1 MVANDLPFES
11 YIKLQKQ
18 DKETGKFVT
27 YSNATFA
34 LYMQNTDTK
43 QWERVKCKVGDKYF
57 DSWTTNSEGIAKTE
71 TKLPAGKFKV
81 EELRIPT
88 GFIQIDGELTF
99 EISRKNPTLDYDQDL
114 DAWITVT
121 VKNEQPKANIILDK
135 SVALREGV
143 DTSLVDISDLSK
155 IKFKLIA
162 KEDIIDYADG
172 SVIYK
177 AGQEIKQYNLSKE
190 GNLKISNIPLG
201 KYQLQ
206 EIETLPGL
214 VLDNTKYDVII
225 EQKDTTTKVYT
236 VNKEIVNDTTAVE
249 FSKTDITG
257 DKELPGAK
265 LTVLDENGKVI
276 DSWTSTDRTHIIEGL
291 ETNKNY
297 LLREEIAPDSYVKAT
312 DVPFRVDNNN
322 QIQKVQMIDKQVV
335 MSKTDVGEKEVEG
348 AELKVVDEQGN
359 IVDSWTSGKESH
371 IIKGLEENK
380 RYFLYEDYAPEGFVI
395 SNSVEFFVTTD
406 KETQLVQMVDKQLFA
421 LKTDVDGNPIEGATL
436 TVTSTK
442 TKNIVDKWVSEKTP
456 HAVSGLIETES
467 YILHEEIVV
476 DGFVKAKDIEFT
488 VTPDKETQEIVMVDK
503 VVSVSKTD
511 LVTGEELPGAELE
524 ITDKDGNVIDKWVST
539 DTPHNVTGLEEGKE
553 YILTERTCPYGYEQ
567 AESITFTVS
576 EEKVNQLVEMKDM
589 PILKTIKV
597 VKADSDTKEL
607 IKEDFT
613 FGIFEDPECTKL
625 IKEVKSDKENATVTF
640 EDMRYGTFYVKELKA
655 PKNYQLS
662 DKVVKIEINDK
673 GTFADGELLED
684 NDSVCTFTYY
694 NKMIPKIQTGNETNY
709 LLLVGSIIIS
719 LLEIGTGIIIL
730 KKKKQTNN

>member
-99 EISRKNPTLDYDQDL
+99 EISRKNPTLNYDQDL

-121 VKNEQPKANIILDK
+121 VKNEQPKANILVDK
-135 SVALREGV
+135 SVALRDGV

-155 IKFKLIA
+155 IKFRLTA
-162 KEDIIDYADG
+162 KEDILDYADG

-177 AGQEIKQYNLSKE
+177 AGQEIGQYNLDKQ
-190 GNLKISNIPLG
+190 GNLKISNIHLG

-214 VLDNTKYDVII
+214 VLDDTKYDITI

-236 VNKEIVNDTTAVE
+236 INKEIVNNTTAVE

-297 LLREEIAPDSYVKAT
+297 VLREEISPDSYVKAT
-312 DVPFRVDNNN
+312 DVQFKVDNNN

-335 MSKTDVGEKEVEG
+335 MSKTDIGGQEVEG
-348 AELKVVDEQGN
+348 AELKVVDEKGN
-359 IVDSWTSGKESH
+359 IVDSWTSGKENH

-395 SNSVEFFVTTD
+395 SNCVEFFVTTD
-406 KETQLVQMVDKQLFA
+406 KETQKVQMVDKQLMA

-456 HAVSGLIETES
+456 HAVSGLVENET
-467 YILHEEIVV
+467 YLLHEEIVV
-476 DGFVKAKDIEFT
+476 DGFVKAKDVEFT
-488 VTPDKETQEIVMVDK
+488 VTPDKETQEVVMVDK
-503 VVSVSKTD
+503 IVSVSKTD

-524 ITDKDGNVIDKWVST
+524 ITDKDGNVIDKWTST
-539 DTPHNVTGLEEGKE
+539 NEPHNVKGLEEGME
-553 YILTERTCPYGYEQ
+553 YTLTEKTCPYGFEQ
-567 AESITFTVS
+567 AESITFTAS

-597 VKADSDTKEL
+597 LKADSDTKEL

-640 EDMRYGTFYVKELKA
+640 EDMRYGVFYIKELKA

-662 DKVVKIEINDK
+662 DKVVKIDINDK

-694 NKMIPKIQTGNETNY
+694 DKQIPKVQTGNETNY
-709 LLLVGSIIIS
+709 LLLIGSIIIS
-719 LLEIGTGIIIL
+719 LLEIGTGIVIL